1 MYRPPSFVE
10 TTMSQLNTNINVN
23 TDLSVLAKQKNIKFF
38 MVSFV
43 DLFGILRAKLV
54 PAGAIKGIQKD
65 GK

>member
-1 MYRPPSFVE
+1 
-10 TTMSQLNTNINVN
+10 MSQLNPNINLN
-23 TDLSVLAKQKNIKFF
+23 SDLSVFAKQKNVKFF

-65 GK
+65 GN

>member
-1 MYRPPSFVE
+1 
-10 TTMSQLNTNINVN
+10 MSQLKANMNLS
-23 TDLSVLAKQKNIKFF
+23 TDLSVLAKQKRIKFF